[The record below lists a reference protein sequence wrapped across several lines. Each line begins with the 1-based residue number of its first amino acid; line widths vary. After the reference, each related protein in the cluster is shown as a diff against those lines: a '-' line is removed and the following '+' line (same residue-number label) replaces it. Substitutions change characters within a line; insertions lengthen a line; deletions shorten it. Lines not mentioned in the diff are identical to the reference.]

1 MSVARRLSSLLL
13 LSGLRLSAAA
23 AAPPPGV
30 CDIFLSGGA
39 PCVAAFSLS
48 RALFAAFDG
57 PLYRVRNSATNA
69 TRDVG
74 VVSAGGIADVA
85 AQERFCGAALCV
97 VEAIYDQSPG
107 ANHLG
112 REKGFAFLPPPRNS
126 QDAGVNLTAQSR
138 VSLAG
143 HPVYSAV
150 FDSHCDVGSGR
161 SCDGLQAGY
170 SNRTAQGTA
179 VGDEPQTVYALF
191 DGRHYNTGC
200 CFEFGNAEKNETRLS
215 GSMEAASVCIICA
228 RRAQVGGGRRRSATA
243 GALRGALLTHSRT
256 RAPIATPR
264 AAHNRSYYGC
274 NDTHAPLPAC
284 ETGPYVYSDLE
295 HMHEMMPL
303 PGFRPKFLQPVDFRL
318 ALVKG
323 EPGRLVLATA
333 DAHADSAL
341 ETIFDGPYP
350 ANFTSKKQGGIVLGV
365 GGDNSPWGSGTF
377 YEGCMTRGF
386 SSSEADAAVLAN
398 VVAARY
404 ARLAPR

>member
-1 MSVARRLSSLLL
+1 
-13 LSGLRLSAAA
+13 
-23 AAPPPGV
+23 
-30 CDIFLSGGA
+30 
-39 PCVAAFSLS
+39 
-48 RALFAAFDG
+48 
-57 PLYRVRNSATNA
+57 VRNSATNA

-74 VVSAGGIADVA
+74 VVSTGGIADVA

-179 VGDEPQTVYALF
+179 VCDEPQTVYALF

-215 GSMEAASVCIICA
+215 GSMEAASV
-228 RRAQVGGGRRRSATA
+228 QNSPFDGGRRR
-243 GALRGALLTHSRT
+243 GAFHSTILTHI
-256 RAPIATPR
+256 RALEPPILPHATHNPQLLRLQRHARAAARVRNRAVRVQRPR
-264 AAHNRSYYGC
+264 A
-274 NDTHAPLPAC
+274 HA
-284 ETGPYVYSDLE
+284 
-295 HMHEMMPL
+295 
-303 PGFRPKFLQPVDFRL
+303 R
-318 ALVKG
+318 
-323 EPGRLVLATA
+323 
-333 DAHADSAL
+333 
-341 ETIFDGPYP
+341 
-350 ANFTSKKQGGIVLGV
+350 N
-365 GGDNSPWGSGTF
+365 
-377 YEGCMTRGF
+377 
-386 SSSEADAAVLAN
+386 DAAAGLPPKVP
-398 VVAARY
+398 AARGLPPR
-404 ARLAPR
+404 AREGRAGPARPGDRGRSD

>member
-1 MSVARRLSSLLL
+1 MTSCLSAPLVLLA
-13 LSGLRLSAAA
+13 GLHLSAAA

-57 PLYRVRNSATNA
+57 PLYRVRNNATNA

-215 GSMEAASVCIICA
+215 GSMEAASVRIFCA
-228 RRAQVGGGRRRSATA
+228 RRAQVSGGRRRSAAVGNSGRSPRRYTHA
-243 GALRGALLTHSRT
+243 FAHSSPHCSPTRRPQSQLLRLQRHA
-256 RAPIATPR
+256 RAAARVRNRAVRVQRPR
-264 AAHNRSYYGC
+264 A
-274 NDTHAPLPAC
+274 HA
-284 ETGPYVYSDLE
+284 
-295 HMHEMMPL
+295 
-303 PGFRPKFLQPVDFRL
+303 R
-318 ALVKG
+318 
-323 EPGRLVLATA
+323 
-333 DAHADSAL
+333 
-341 ETIFDGPYP
+341 
-350 ANFTSKKQGGIVLGV
+350 N
-365 GGDNSPWGSGTF
+365 
-377 YEGCMTRGF
+377 
-386 SSSEADAAVLAN
+386 DAAAGLPPKVP
-398 VVAARY
+398 AARGLPPR
-404 ARLAPR
+404 AREGRAGPARPGDRRRSD